1 MRESY
6 ILNTREFQ
14 LIKTALEEAKE
25 VITTQNGGDCPVSI
39 LDAVALIGPTAPS
52 QEDEKV
58 FNDDYMEMLEA
69 FREKVQFFI
78 NVQQSRTDPTE
89 SQGVTEDC
97 QAGWMEDCQAGW
109 HVGNEHEDSAG
120 VCSGHDED
128 GKCYCECHQEK
139 EEE

>member
-1 MRESY
+1 MRENY
-6 ILNTREFQ
+6 ILTAREFK
-14 LIKTALEEAKE
+14 LIKAALEEAKG
-25 VITTQNGGDCPVSI
+25 VITTQNEGNCPVSI
-39 LDAVALIGPTAPS
+39 LNAVALIGPTAPS
-52 QEDEKV
+52 QEDEQV

-97 QAGWMEDCQAGW
+97 QAGWHEN
-109 HVGNEHEDSAG
+109 NEHEDPAG
-120 VCSGHDED
+120 VIPRFMCSGHDED

-139 EEE
+139 EE